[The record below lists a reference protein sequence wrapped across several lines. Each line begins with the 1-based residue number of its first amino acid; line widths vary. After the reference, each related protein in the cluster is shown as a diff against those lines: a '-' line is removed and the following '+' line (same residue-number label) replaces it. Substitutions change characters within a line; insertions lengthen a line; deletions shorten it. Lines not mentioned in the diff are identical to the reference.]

1 MKLSEEDE
9 QKAKRIAQRV
19 KTVEQYHKLEDRIN
33 KKIEQV
39 QYAETERIEA
49 KYEHE
54 ADIWDHALEIAGKL
68 IVGYWVNGQGEVYKT
83 EEEAKKHLEDE
94 DEDEVYPACLEDV
107 AYNNQI

>member
-39 QYAETERIEA
+39 QYAETEKIEA

-54 ADIWDHALEIAGKL
+54 LDIMDRALEIAGKL
-68 IVGYWVNGQGEVYKT
+68 IVGYWINGEGEVYKT
-83 EEEAKKHLEDE
+83 EEEAKKHLIDE
-94 DEDEVYPACLEDV
+94 DEDEVYPACLVDV
-107 AYNNQI
+107 AYN